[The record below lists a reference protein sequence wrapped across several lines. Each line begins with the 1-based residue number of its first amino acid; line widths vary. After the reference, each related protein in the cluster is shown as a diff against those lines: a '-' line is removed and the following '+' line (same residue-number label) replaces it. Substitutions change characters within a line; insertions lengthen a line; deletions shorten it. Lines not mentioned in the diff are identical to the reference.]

1 MKIYVLIFLLLSA
14 FSQSSLGFSRFDD
27 NSLNQLLAHSAAN
40 QTSGVIWVWSPRMNI
55 SSFGMTELKP
65 IAALLDLEVTVLVDP
80 FLSEE
85 EVYKNKYINLLINSQ
100 VLDSQELIRRGAL
113 VHFPVLF
120 VYKNGQLLTPSRP
133 GYDEPGR
140 LYEYLS
146 RRAR

>member
-1 MKIYVLIFLLLSA
+1 MKQFGMIFLFLSLVTHTA
-14 FSQSSLGFSRFDD
+14 LGFSRFDD
-27 NSLNQLLAHSAAN
+27 SSLKQLLAHSAAN

-85 EVYKNKYINLLINSQ
+85 EVRSNKYFEILKNSQ
-100 VLDSQELIRRGAL
+100 VLDSQELIRKGAL
-113 VHFPVLF
+113 IHFPVLF

-133 GYDEPGR
+133 GYDEPER

>member
-1 MKIYVLIFLLLSA
+1 MKICVLIFLLLSA
-14 FSQSSLGFSRFDD
+14 ISQTSLGFDRFDD

-80 FLSEE
+80 FLGEQE
-85 EVYKNKYINLLINSQ
+85 IYNNKYINLLINSQ